1 MSYIIK
7 STSPFVSI
15 KLTEKGREQ
24 LAQGKLN
31 FSFWA
36 IGDSEINYDREEIV
50 DNAAQIGD
58 LTLSATSVVLKPL
71 DRQPNIKSFIY
82 PSTSNELYQ
91 PVNGSV
97 INVVKAVVN
106 NEAKERGFFS
116 GTTYETITDTDYCV
130 YNEYVTDSTP
140 GASRYS
146 GTTLLSVSSS
156 AFTVGDL
163 VLIKF
168 GDYSTGA
175 LTQNDNIA
183 ALPNL
188 WYKIQGL
195 TAGTPTTTIE
205 LDRNLPNLN
214 GSWTGNSQIFIY
226 KGGEVYESFGYSNTT
241 PYWDTGTLSFD
252 SANNITCNDVP
263 VWNMNNVWC
272 ESLAG
277 ITGLSTTNLYEG
289 YTKFGSYQYLGT
301 KNPYLEFLC
310 GTTADTETALAAI
323 CAAPGQSFVDDVSKS
338 ISILHYTNNTISNL
352 YGEFFYIDANN
363 NKYLS
368 VYVPD
373 LMYHRRNGSTGSGT
387 TMGMRFIA
395 TGATKTTNQDIEYIE
410 LIEDPAMIASA
421 ATSVSV
427 GRVYPQLK
435 TIVFY
440 NDEIVSAMSYK
451 SNRNW
456 TLPEL
461 SATLAA
467 PSGGTSTG
475 VLNTQQTMY
484 LTYILDNVGYTGYTS
499 SLPCQTY
506 TKITNNT
513 SSPKD
518 VQFKINETDFLPYMR
533 KIESAGYDGLGFYA
547 YNFKLLYQI
556 VSDSTDRPDPGAWK
570 QYDFTSPAIT
580 TNVGETI
587 DPKLLENQNPLAN
600 GFFLDTIKDSTATT
614 FNLIDILNLPPTVSP
629 EKLQFGDERFFYGNL
644 STYIGATI
652 YKTIFDVRVNSS
664 QFNLTT
670 NPTRSVNSSTNPPN
684 IKITEVGIY
693 DTDKNLVCIGKL
705 STPVT
710 LANGNTIM
718 LELSM
723 DF

>member
-7 STSPFVSI
+7 STSPFVNI

-36 IGDSEINYDREEIV
+36 IGDSEINYTREAIV
-50 DNAAQIGD
+50 DNA
-58 LTLSATSVVLKPL
+58 TSVGDPTLTATTVVFKPF
-71 DRQPNIKSFIY
+71 DKQPNLKSFIY
-82 PSTSNELYQ
+82 PLTSNEIYQ
-91 PVNGSV
+91 PVNASV

-106 NEAKERGFFS
+106 NEAQERGFFS
-116 GTTYETITDTDYCV
+116 GTSYNTLTGLTYCA
-130 YNEYVTDSTP
+130 YNEYVSDTTP
-140 GASRYS
+140 GASRYDGS
-146 GTTLLSVSSS
+146 NIISVSSS
-156 AFTVGDL
+156 AFTIGDF
-163 VLIKF
+163 VLIKI

-175 LTQNDNIA
+175 LTQNDNTV

-188 WYKIQGL
+188 WYKIQAL
-195 TAGTPTTTIE
+195 TAGTTSIIE

-214 GSWTGNSQIFIY
+214 GTWTGYSQIFIY
-226 KGGEVYESFGYSNTT
+226 KGGEVYNSFGYDNSTA
-241 PYWDTGTLSFD
+241 YWDSGTLSFD
-252 SANNITCNDVP
+252 SSSNITCNDVP

-277 ITGLSTTNLYEG
+277 ITGLTTTNLYEG
-289 YTKFGSYQYLGT
+289 YTKFGSFPYLGT
-301 KNPYLEFLC
+301 KNPYLEFVC
-310 GTTADTETALAAI
+310 KTTADTETSLAFS
-323 CAAPGQSFVDDVSKS
+323 CTGPGQSYLDDVSKS

-352 YGEFFYIDANN
+352 YGEFFYTDAAN

-368 VYVPD
+368 LFIPD

-395 TGATKTTNQDIEYIE
+395 TGSTFTTNQDIEYIE
-410 LIEDPAMIASA
+410 LIEDPAMVASA
-421 ATSVSV
+421 STSVAV

-435 TIVFY
+435 TVVFY
-440 NDEIVSAMSYK
+440 NDEIVSALSYK

-475 VLNTQQTMY
+475 ILNTQQTMY
-484 LTYILDNVGYTGYTS
+484 LTYVLDNVGQSGYTS

-506 TKITNNT
+506 IKITNNT
-513 SSPKD
+513 SSAKD
-518 VQFKINETDFLPYMR
+518 VSFKITETDMLPYMR

-556 VSDSTDRPDPGAWK
+556 VTDSMDRPDPGAWK
-570 QYDFTSPAIT
+570 EYDFTSTAIT
-580 TNVGETI
+580 TNAGETI
-587 DPKLLENQNPLAN
+587 DPKLLENQNPAIN
-600 GFFLDTIKDSTATT
+600 GFVLDVLKDVSATT
-614 FNLIDILNLPPTVSP
+614 FNLISLLNLPPTVSP

-652 YKTIFDVRVNSS
+652 YKTIFDIRVNSS
-664 QFNLTT
+664 QFNATT
-670 NPTRSVNSSTNPPN
+670 NPTRSSDTTVNPPN
-684 IKITEVGIY
+684 IKISEVGIY

-705 STPVT
+705 STPVALT
-710 LANGNTIM
+710 NGNTIM

>member
-1 MSYIIK
+1 MSYIIN

-31 FSFWA
+31 FSYWA
-36 IGDSEINYDREEIV
+36 IGDSEINYEREQIV
-50 DNAAQIGD
+50 DND
-58 LTLSATSVVLKPL
+58 PSLTATTAVFKPF

-82 PSTSNELYQ
+82 PSATSEFYQ
-91 PVNGSV
+91 PVNASV
-97 INVVKAVVN
+97 INVVKAIVN

-116 GTTYETITDTDYCV
+116 GTTYETITDLDYCA
-130 YNEYVTDSTP
+130 YNEYVVDSTP
-140 GASRYS
+140 GSSRYDGS
-146 GTTLLSVSSS
+146 NILTVGSS
-156 AFTVGDL
+156 AFTTGDF

-168 GDYSTGA
+168 GDYSTGS
-175 LTQNDNIA
+175 LTQNDNTV

-188 WYKIQGL
+188 WYKIQAL
-195 TAGTPTTTIE
+195 TAGTSSIIE

-214 GSWTGNSQIFIY
+214 GTWTGNSQIFIY
-226 KGGEVYESFGYSNTT
+226 KGGEVYDSFGFDTT
-241 PYWDTGTLSFD
+241 SAYWDTGTLSFD
-252 SANNITCNDVP
+252 SANNITCNDIP

-289 YTKFGSYQYLGT
+289 YTKFGSFQYLGT

-310 GTTADTETALAAI
+310 ATTADSATAIASI
-323 CAAPGQSFVDDVSKS
+323 CGTPGQSYPDDVSKS
-338 ISILHYTNNTISNL
+338 ISILHYTNNAISNL
-352 YGEFFYIDANN
+352 YGEFFYTDVSN

-368 VYVPD
+368 IYIPD
-373 LMYHRRNGSTGSGT
+373 LMYHRRDGSTGSGT

-395 TGATKTTNQDIEYIE
+395 TGSTFTTGQDIEYID
-410 LIEDPAMIASA
+410 LIEDPTMIASA
-421 ATSVSV
+421 ATSIAV

-435 TIVFY
+435 TVVFY
-440 NDEIVSAMSYK
+440 DDEIVAAMSYK

-475 VLNTQQTMY
+475 VLNTNDTMY
-484 LTYILDNVGYTGYTS
+484 LTYVLDNIGYTGYSS
-499 SLPCQTY
+499 SLPCQKY
-506 TKITNNT
+506 IKITNST
-513 SSPKD
+513 STAKD
-518 VQFKINETDFLPYMR
+518 VQFKINETDFLPFMR

-547 YNFKLLYQI
+547 HNFKLLYQI
-556 VSDSTDRPDPGAWK
+556 VPDATDRPDPGAWK
-570 QYDFTSPAIT
+570 QYDFTSTLIT
-580 TNVGETI
+580 TNAGETI
-587 DPKLLENQNPLAN
+587 DPKLLENQSPTTN
-600 GFFLDTIKDSTATT
+600 GFVLDVLKDTSATT
-614 FNLIDILNLPPTVSP
+614 FNLISLLNLPPTVSP

-652 YKTIFDVRVNSS
+652 YKTIFDVRVNSN

-670 NPTRSVNSSTNPPN
+670 NTTRSSDLTTNPPN
-684 IKITEVGIY
+684 LRVSEVGVY
-693 DTDKNLVCIGKL
+693 DAEKNLVCIGKL

-710 LANGNTIM
+710 LGNGNTIM
-718 LELSM
+718 IELSM